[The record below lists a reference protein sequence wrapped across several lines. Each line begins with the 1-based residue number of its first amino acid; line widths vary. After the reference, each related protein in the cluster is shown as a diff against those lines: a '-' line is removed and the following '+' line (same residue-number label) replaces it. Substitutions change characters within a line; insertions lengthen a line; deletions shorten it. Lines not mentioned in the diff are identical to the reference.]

1 MRSRIL
7 LVSLSLCLSTGLIA
21 LAPGAALAQVTGPQ
35 TDVPPVSDAP
45 PGQESVQRGVQGPEG
60 MLHARVL
67 LHMNTSSD
75 RVGEPI
81 SLAPD
86 LYYAFSDT
94 FQAGIVHNLPMGWLT
109 RPGAGIC
116 MTGTPGCRKV
126 YDNVGLD
133 TMLGLAF
140 GDFNFSLHT
149 GLYALQ
155 IAEPTFVMFTIG
167 AATKFHFGET
177 VALFIDPQIGLAI
190 SERDGGNE
198 DLLFLP
204 AELQFQLSDP
214 LVLKILSGVWGPLD
228 SLSDNAQVPLGLG
241 LIGNISSGLDLGLR
255 FSFDNLLG
263 PQPTG
268 QDRTDLSSLALLLH
282 LRFD

>member
-1 MRSRIL
+1 MHARIS
-7 LVSLSLCLSTGLIA
+7 LVSLLVCLN
-21 LAPGAALAQVTGPQ
+21 AAAATAHAQVSGPQ

-60 MLHARVL
+60 MLHARIL
-67 LHMNTSSD
+67 LHMNLSED

-109 RPGAGIC
+109 RPGAGLC
-116 MTGTPGCRKV
+116 LTGEDSCREV
-126 YDNVGLD
+126 YDNFGLD

-149 GLYALQ
+149 GLYVLQ
-155 IAEPTFVMFTIG
+155 IADPTFVMFTFG
-167 AATKFHFGET
+167 AATKFHFGDS
-177 VALFIDPQIGLAI
+177 VALFIDPQVGIAL
-190 SERDGGNE
+190 SERDAGNE

-214 LVLKILSGVWGPLD
+214 VVLKLLSGVWGPLD
-228 SLSDNAQVPLGLG
+228 NLGDAAQVPVGLG

-263 PQPTG
+263 PQPAG
-268 QDRTDLSSLALLLH
+268 QDNTDLRSLALLLH